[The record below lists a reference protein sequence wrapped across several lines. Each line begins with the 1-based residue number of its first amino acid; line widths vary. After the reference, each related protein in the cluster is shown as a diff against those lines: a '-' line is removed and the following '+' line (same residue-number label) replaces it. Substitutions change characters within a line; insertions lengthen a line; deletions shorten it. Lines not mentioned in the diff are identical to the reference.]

1 MAINHPKPHVE
12 YDPMATTHG
21 PVRLTSIEADATIID
36 DQLKRGK
43 CGRCIS
49 QRSKVCRRKRH
60 WVFHCSMLVVDPLTV
75 PVVEA
80 QVLALSPHSCFQ

>member
-43 CGRCIS
+43 CGRWEILCDEPETLGGLDVAS
-49 QRSKVCRRKRH
+49 R
-60 WVFHCSMLVVDPLTV
+60 
-75 PVVEA
+75 A
-80 QVLALSPHSCFQ
+80 